1 MNLFFYWTVFVGA
14 VFTPCSRGQGLVKE
28 TTNGS
33 TALQPWLVGLT
44 AVTVFLFVMFVA
56 NLIHRI
62 FFSQKKDDKDEM
74 ENIETKH
81 STEQNVYENKAMDPE
96 EGDLETNM

>member
-14 VFTPCSRGQGLVKE
+14 VFAPCSHGQGLVKE

-44 AVTVFLFVMFVA
+44 AVTVFLFLMFVA
-56 NLIHRI
+56 TLINRM
-62 FFSQKKDDKDEM
+62 FFFQKKDDKNEM

-81 STEQNVYENKAMDPE
+81 SAEQNVYENEAMDPE
-96 EGDLETNM
+96 EGGLETKI